1 LQFDFQAGKKKGMK
15 NYLVE
20 IIGDNAMAYP
30 DYEAMGGHVE
40 AMKPYEAF
48 EPQP

>member
-1 LQFDFQAGKKKGMK
+1 LQFDFQAGKKKEWK

-30 DYEAMGGHVE
+30 DYEKLGGGTCGSHE
-40 AMKPYEAF
+40 TL
-48 EPQP
+48 

>member
-1 LQFDFQAGKKKGMK
+1 MVPIHNFF
-15 NYLVE
+15 YWTPTPVFICPIE
-20 IIGDNAMAYP
+20 YTMAYQ

-48 EPQP
+48 EPQT